1 MDYIIFGFIR
11 YNSPMKKI
19 VILFSGTGFNAQN
32 IVKKLHKKECEVVC
46 GITNKKE
53 SGGLEKLQE
62 LGIKTEILEHTG
74 FDTRESFDAELVKI
88 IHSYEP
94 DLVVLSG
101 FMRIL
106 TEVFTSNIPA
116 INLHPS
122 LLPKFKGSRA
132 IERSFE
138 SEDTECGVSV
148 HHVNSELDAGEIILQ
163 TSFIKS
169 ADDTLE
175 SFANKIKDIEYKIM
189 PDAIIK
195 VLKD

>member
-1 MDYIIFGFIR
+1 
-11 YNSPMKKI
+11 MKKI

-46 GITNKKE
+46 AITNKKDA
-53 SGGLEKLQE
+53 GGIKKLRE

-74 FDTRESFDAELVKI
+74 FDSREAFDRELVKLI
-88 IHSYEP
+88 ESFKP

-106 TEVFTSNIPA
+106 SDVFTDNINS

-138 SEDTECGVSV
+138 DFDKECGVSV
-148 HHVNSELDAGEIILQ
+148 HHVSGELDGGEIILQ
-163 TSFIKS
+163 KSFQK
-169 ADDTLE
+169 ADDETFE
-175 SFANKIKDIEYKIM
+175 SFTDKIKTIEYEIF
-189 PDAIIK
+189 PQAIVK
-195 VLKD
+195 VLKS